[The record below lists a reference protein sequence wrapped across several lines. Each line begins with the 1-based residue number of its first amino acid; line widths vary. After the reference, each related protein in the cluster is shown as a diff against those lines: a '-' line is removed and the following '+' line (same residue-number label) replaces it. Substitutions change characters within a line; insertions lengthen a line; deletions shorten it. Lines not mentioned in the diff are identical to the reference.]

1 MITVERFINE
11 LMTSNCYIVA
21 DETSK
26 HCICIDPASEK
37 SLREIEHIESNGL
50 TLDYII
56 LTHEHTDHNW
66 GVNSLREHF
75 PDSKLVCSELCNKY
89 VKKTNRVYFL
99 FYYDDSDYCYEIAPA
114 DILISNQ
121 KDVISWNGHDI
132 KFILTP
138 GHSYGSMCIDID
150 GMVFTGDTIMPF
162 KPYFNGRDSNEDDWK
177 QSIKR
182 IKEVYPEDSV
192 IYPGHGDCLTIGNWN
207 KVYDVFCQTQ
217 SCCKRTRVLCQK

>member
-1 MITVERFINE
+1 MLKIERFVNE

-21 DETSK
+21 DEASK

-37 SLREIEHIESNGL
+37 SLREIEFIEKNGL

-75 PDSKLVCSELCNKY
+75 SDCKLICSEPCNKY
-89 VKKTNRVYFL
+89 VKKTNRAYFL
-99 FYYDDSDYCYEIAPA
+99 FYYDDPDYRYEIAPA

-121 KDVISWNGHDI
+121 EASISWIGHDI
-132 KFILTP
+132 KFLLTP

-150 GMVFTGDTIMPF
+150 GMLYTGDTIMPF

-177 QSIKR
+177 ISIGKLNQR
-182 IKEVYPEDSV
+182 YGRDTL
-192 IYPGHGDCLTIGNWN
+192 IYPGHGEIINFENWN
-207 KVYDVFCQTQ
+207 KKYYIQ
-217 SCCKRTRVLCQK
+217 

>member
-1 MITVERFINE
+1 MLKIERFVNE

-21 DETSK
+21 DEASK

-37 SLREIEHIESNGL
+37 SLREIEYIEKNGL

-75 PDSKLVCSELCNKY
+75 PDSKLVCSEPCNKY
-89 VKKTNRVYFL
+89 VKKTNRAYFL
-99 FYYDDSDYCYEIAPA
+99 FYYDDPDYRYQIAPA

-121 KDVISWNGHDI
+121 EDADSWNGHDI

-150 GMVFTGDTIMPF
+150 GMLFTGDTIMPY
-162 KPYFNGRDSNEDDWK
+162 KPYFNGRDSNEEDWNV
-177 QSIKR
+177 SIAR
-182 IKEVYPEDSV
+182 INVIYPEDSV
-192 IYPGHGDCLTIGNWN
+192 IYPGHGDCLSIGNWN
-207 KVYDVFCQTQ
+207 KKYNL
-217 SCCKRTRVLCQK
+217 K

>member
-1 MITVERFINE
+1 MLKIERFVNE

-21 DETSK
+21 DEASK

-37 SLREIEHIESNGL
+37 SLREIDYIEKNGL

-75 PDSKLVCSELCNKY
+75 PDCKLVCSEPCNKY
-89 VKKTNRVYFL
+89 VKKTNRAYFL
-99 FYYDDSDYCYEIAPA
+99 FYYDDPDYRYEIAPA

-121 KDVISWNGHDI
+121 EETILWIGHNI
-132 KFILTP
+132 QFMLTP

-150 GMVFTGDTIMPF
+150 GKLFTGDTIMPF

-177 QSIKR
+177 MTVDKINSNYSDGIT
-182 IKEVYPEDSV
+182 
-192 IYPGHGDCLTIGNWN
+192 IYPGHGESLTLKDWN
-207 KVYDVFCQTQ
+207 ESYI
-217 SCCKRTRVLCQK
+217 TR